1 MQQVPNQSG
10 PSGEANPYNI
20 DYSREKRLKRIF
32 IGLIAVFFV
41 IAAILVFGAFF
52 LDFTSPMREPVEPP
66 VVPAPESTPARTH
79 RLPAPTLITRA
90 ENVVSGVE
98 LAIRQA

>member
-1 MQQVPNQSG
+1 MQKSPNQSG
-10 PSGEANPYNI
+10 SSGEANPYNI
-20 DYSREKRLKRIF
+20 DYSRERRLKKIF

-66 VVPAPESTPARTH
+66 VVPAPESTPARAH
-79 RLPAPTLITRA
+79 RGPAPTLIARLECVA
-90 ENVVSGVE
+90 SGVE
-98 LAIRQA
+98 LAVGQA

>member
-1 MQQVPNQSG
+1 MQEASNQSG
-10 PSGEANPYNI
+10 PSGETNLYNI
-20 DYSREKRLKRIF
+20 DYSRERRLKAIF

-66 VVPAPESTPARTH
+66 VMKSPESTPAKTH
-79 RLPAPTLITRA
+79 PGRVPTLIAQTARQ
-90 ENVVSGVE
+90 ESRVE
-98 LAIRQA
+98 LAVRKV